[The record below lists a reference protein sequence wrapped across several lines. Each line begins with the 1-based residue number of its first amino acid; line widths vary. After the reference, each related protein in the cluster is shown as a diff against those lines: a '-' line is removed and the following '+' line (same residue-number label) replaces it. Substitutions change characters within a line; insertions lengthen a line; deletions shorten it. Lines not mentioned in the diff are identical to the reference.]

1 MQFEI
6 PAFDQARVLVV
17 GDLMLDRYWSGSTC
31 RVSPE
36 APVPVVHVN
45 EIEERPGGAGN
56 VALNVTAL
64 GAQCALL
71 AVVGKDE
78 AADRLRQLLKQSG
91 VASELLEDE
100 DSQTITKLRVLSQHQ
115 QLLRLDFEQT
125 ESTASRKPLL
135 NKLRALLPAYDVVVF
150 SDYGKGALVDIRDM
164 IHACKL
170 AGKPALVDPKGS
182 DFDKYRRA
190 TVITPNAGEF
200 QAVVGDCHTD
210 EELDSKAL
218 QLADT
223 LDIQAIL
230 ITRGERGMSLVS
242 TGREA
247 LHIPTEAKEVFDVTG
262 AGDTVIA
269 TLASAMAAGCVL
281 EYAVHL
287 SNIAAG
293 VTVAKL
299 GSATVTVAELKRALH
314 AQRGGHGVLDED
326 VLLHVVNEARENGET
341 IVMTNGCFDILHAGH
356 VHYLNQAAAMGD
368 RLLVAVNIDETV
380 RALKGEGRPVNNL
393 QSRMTVL
400 AGLAAVDWVVP
411 FTEDTPERLIC
422 AVKPDLLV
430 KGGDND
436 PDKVP
441 GAKCVRDNG
450 GEVLA
455 LDYIDGRSTTNI
467 IRQIRQNE

>member
-1 MQFEI
+1 
-6 PAFDQARVLVV
+6 
-17 GDLMLDRYWSGSTC
+17 
-31 RVSPE
+31 
-36 APVPVVHVN
+36 
-45 EIEERPGGAGN
+45 
-56 VALNVTAL
+56 
-64 GAQCALL
+64 
-71 AVVGKDE
+71 
-78 AADRLRQLLKQSG
+78 
-91 VASELLEDE
+91 
-100 DSQTITKLRVLSQHQ
+100 
-115 QLLRLDFEQT
+115 LLRLDFEQT
-125 ESTASRKPLL
+125 ESTTSRKPLL
-135 NKLRALLPAYDVVVF
+135 NKLQDLLPAYDVVVF
-150 SDYGKGALVDIRDM
+150 SDYGKGALADIRDM
-164 IHACKL
+164 IHACEL

-200 QAVVGDCHTD
+200 QAVVGDCLTD
-210 EELDSKAL
+210 EELDNKAL

-223 LDIQAIL
+223 LDMQAIL
-230 ITRGERGMSLVS
+230 VTRGERGMSLIS
-242 TGREA
+242 AGNKA

-281 EYAVHL
+281 EYAVQL

-293 VTVAKL
+293 ITVAKL
-299 GSATVTVAELKRALH
+299 GSATVTVAELKRVLH
-314 AQRGGHGVLDED
+314 AQRGDHGMLDED
-326 VLLHVVNEARENGET
+326 TLLHEVKEARENGET

-380 RALKGEGRPVNNL
+380 KALKGEDRPVNNL

-400 AGLAAVDWVVP
+400 AGLASVDWVVP
-411 FTEDTPERLIC
+411 FVEDTPERLIC

-455 LDYIDGRSTTNI
+455 LDYIEGRSTTNI
-467 IRQIRQNE
+467 IQQIRQDE

>member
-1 MQFEI
+1 MQYEI

-17 GDLMLDRYWSGSTC
+17 GDLMLDRYWSGSTS

-45 EIEERPGGAGN
+45 DIEERPGGAGN
-56 VALNVTAL
+56 VALNVAAL
-64 GAQCALL
+64 GSQCTLL
-71 AVVGKDE
+71 GVVGNDE
-78 AADRLRQLLKQSG
+78 AADRLRQLLKQAD
-91 VASELLEDE
+91 VTFELLEDE

-125 ESTASRKPLL
+125 DNPTCRQPLV
-135 NKLRALLPAYDVVVF
+135 NKLKALLPAHDVVVF
-150 SDYGKGALVDIRDM
+150 SDYGKGTLADIGDM

-170 AGKPALVDPKGS
+170 AGKPVLIDPKGT
-182 DFDKYRRA
+182 DYERYRRA
-190 TVITPNAGEF
+190 TVITPNTSEF
-200 QAVVGDCHTD
+200 HAVVGDCCTD
-210 EELDSKAL
+210 EELDRKAS
-218 QLADT
+218 QLADD

-230 ITRGERGMSLVS
+230 VTRGERGMSLVAA
-242 TGREA
+242 GREA

-269 TLASAMAAGCVL
+269 TLACAIAADCML

-287 SNIAAG
+287 SNVAAG

-314 AQRGGHGVLDED
+314 AQRGGHGILDED
-326 VLLHVVNEARENGET
+326 TLLHVVDEARENGET

-356 VHYLNQAAAMGD
+356 VHYLNQAASMGD
-368 RLLVAVNIDETV
+368 RLIVAVNIDETV
-380 RALKGEGRPVNNL
+380 RDLKGEGRPVNNL
-393 QSRMTVL
+393 ESRMTVL
-400 AGLAAVDWVVP
+400 AGLASVDWVVP
-411 FTEDTPERLIC
+411 FTEETPERLIC

-467 IRQIRQNE
+467 IRQIRQDE